1 MMDDNVD
8 ENDGQQVA
16 IAESAALDND
26 SEPGEIIQ
34 LLKYP
39 ENVIDQ
45 PEAAKMLTAA
55 LQSKSKIDK
64 YKKDWFCTVYCLVGL
79 AVGDSPTTHLNDM
92 YQRCM
97 TIYNKLLETNGAA
110 LLANT
115 IGIFVHLPGGAF
127 PSDILQLLL
136 SFLTKGFNLETRTAA
151 KALKVVTSEAETS
164 ILMRGKVV
172 WGTFMDTK
180 KTVHD
185 VHNPL
190 YREPKSARI

>member
-8 ENDGQQVA
+8 ENDFMGNDVDGQQVA

-64 YKKDWFCTVYCLVGL
+64 YKKDWFSTVYCLVGL

-92 YQRCM
+92 FQRCM

-115 IGIFVHLPGGAF
+115 IGIFVHSSPVTFFSFCSVFLPKDLIWRLG
-127 PSDILQLLL
+127 QLPKL
-136 SFLTKGFNLETRTAA
+136 SKL
-151 KALKVVTSEAETS
+151 
-164 ILMRGKVV
+164 
-172 WGTFMDTK
+172 
-180 KTVHD
+180 
-185 VHNPL
+185 
-190 YREPKSARI
+190 